1 MKHQAHFTKD
11 AAEKKIHVTR
21 AFDAPVE
28 KVWKAWTV
36 ASVLD
41 QWWAP
46 RPWKTETKSLD
57 FRAGGL
63 WLYAMVGPT
72 GERHY
77 CRVEFHAIK
86 PVRSFTATSGF
97 CDANDVLN
105 PSMPLMHWYSE
116 FSSTATGTQ
125 VNVTIGFDT
134 DEAMSTIVAMGFEG
148 GFSMGLGNL
157 DELLEEALA
166 V

>member
-11 AAEKKIHVTR
+11 LANKKIHVTR
-21 AFDAPVE
+21 AFDAPLE

-36 ASVLD
+36 AGILD

-46 RPWKTETKSLD
+46 RPWKTETKSLE
-57 FRAGGL
+57 FRPGGL

-72 GERHY
+72 GDRHH
-77 CRVEFHAIK
+77 CRVEFTAIT
-86 PVRSFTATSGF
+86 PQQSFEATSGF
-97 CDANDVLN
+97 CDENDVPN
-105 PSMPLMHWYSE
+105 TNMPLMHWYSE
-116 FSSTATGTQ
+116 FSATATGTQ
-125 VNVTIGFDT
+125 VSVTLGFDT
-134 DEAMSTIVAMGFEG
+134 DADLATIVQMGFEA

-157 DELLEEALA
+157 DELLEESVA